1 MDVCSAEGELES
13 SDRGEVVH
21 SDPELASEFEADDLG
36 APMGILFL
44 QGAGLSHDLVID
56 RATTAV
62 LVARLE
68 AVDTA
73 LVKSPPD
80 LPDGVVRE
88 AEFAGDVAK
97 LLALEVSADDFLSDR
112 HR

>member
-1 MDVCSAEGELES
+1 MDIGSAEGELEGS
-13 SDRGEVVH
+13 WRGEVIQG
-21 SDPELASEFEADDLG
+21 DPELASEFEADDLG
-36 APMGILFL
+36 APMGVLFL
-44 QGAGLSHDLVID
+44 QGAGLSQDKVVY

-62 LVARLE
+62 LVALE

-73 LVKSPPD
+73 MTEGPPD

-88 AEFAGDVAK
+88 AEFQRDVAK
-97 LLALEVSADDFLSDR
+97 LLAVEAAADDFLSDR